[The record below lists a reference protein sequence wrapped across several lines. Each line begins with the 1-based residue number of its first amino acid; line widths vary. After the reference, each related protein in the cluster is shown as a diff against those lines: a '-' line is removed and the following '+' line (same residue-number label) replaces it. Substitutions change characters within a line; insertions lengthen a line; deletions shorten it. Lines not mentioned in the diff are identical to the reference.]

1 MLHTIRSH
9 TDNDQNT
16 VFIVS
21 SLVRVI
27 KDVLNKCYYLSR
39 LLSVMIL
46 TEISSLFLG
55 DLSIH

>member
-1 MLHTIRSH
+1 MLHTICSH

-16 VFIVS
+16 VFIVN

-39 LLSVMIL
+39 SLSVMIL